1 MASGAM
7 RAVAAGATVVVA
19 AASGVVT
26 NIATQEPGWAWW
38 VGLGVLVIIG
48 VLLQVLISLLD
59 TGNKV
64 TASGAGAV
72 SIGGSAREKITT
84 RVKGSGAAGSSR
96 TGGVSASGAGSVTVG
111 QDAEGEISTEI
122 EP

>member
-26 NIATQEPGWAWW
+26 NIATQEASWAWW
-38 VGLGVLVIIG
+38 VGLGALVIVG
-48 VLLQVLISLLD
+48 VLLQLLIGLLD
-59 TGNKV
+59 ADRKV

-72 SIGGSAREKITT
+72 AVGGSARKKITT
-84 RVKGSGAAGSSR
+84 RVKGVGAAGSSR
-96 TGGVSASGAGSVTVG
+96 AGGVSASGAGSVTVG
-111 QDAEGEISTEI
+111 QDSEGEISTEI
-122 EP
+122 EQ